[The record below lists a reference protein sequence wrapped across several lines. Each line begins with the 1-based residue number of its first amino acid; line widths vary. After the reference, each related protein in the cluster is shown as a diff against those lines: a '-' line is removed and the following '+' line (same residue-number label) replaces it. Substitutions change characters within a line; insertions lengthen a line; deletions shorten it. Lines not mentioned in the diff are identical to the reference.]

1 MRSARAAMRLV
12 VLALLPLLAIAPAR
26 ADGVPDCPALF
37 QDLTGTATFYA
48 ADGTGNCSFDAEP
61 TPMVAA
67 VAAPDW
73 NGSAH
78 CGRCLRVWGPD
89 GVVDVRVVDQCPECP
104 SGHLD
109 LSAEAFDV
117 IADPLDGLVPV
128 AFRSIECPVAGP
140 LAIREKEGSNPWWL
154 ALQVRDHRY
163 AVAAVEIRQSGS
175 VTWTAMA
182 RQDYDYFL
190 VTDTGD
196 GIDFPVDLRVT
207 DVHGHAVQDDGAL
220 SQVTPGLVTPLEAQL
235 PACSGI
241 FLDGFETGTLAPL
254 WTLATP

>member
-1 MRSARAAMRLV
+1 MRPRRRATHLV
-12 VLALLPLLAIAPAR
+12 VFPFLHLLLAVAAV

-37 QDLTGTATFYA
+37 QDLSGMATFYA

-104 SGHLD
+104 AGHLD

-117 IADPLDGLVPV
+117 IADPLDGIVPI

-163 AVAAVEIRQSGS
+163 AIASVEIRQSGS
-175 VTWTAMA
+175 ASWTAMA

-190 VTDTGD
+190 IEDGT

-207 DVHGHAVQDDGAL
+207 DVHGHLVQDDAAL
-220 SQVTPGLVTPLEAQL
+220 SQVTPGLVTLLAAQL

-254 WTLATP
+254 WTLAAP

>member
-1 MRSARAAMRLV
+1 MRPRRRATHLV
-12 VLALLPLLAIAPAR
+12 VFPFLHLLLAVAAV

-37 QDLTGTATFYA
+37 QDLSGMATFYA

-61 TPMVAA
+61 TPMVTA

-104 SGHLD
+104 AGHLD

-117 IADPLDGLVPV
+117 IADPLDGIVPI

-163 AVAAVEIRQSGS
+163 AIASVEIRQSGS
-175 VTWTAMA
+175 ASWTAMA

-190 VTDTGD
+190 IEDGT

-207 DVHGHAVQDDGAL
+207 DVHGHLVQDDVAL
-220 SQVTPGLVTPLEAQL
+220 SQVTPGLVTLLAAQL

-254 WTLATP
+254 WTLAAP